1 MADRLISMFAQTLEV
16 DPSSLSEDSSPDNT
30 PTWDSLASMS
40 LVAAIE
46 EAFGVELSTKDIVT
60 MRSIKLARMVLRRK
74 GVPDV

>member
-1 MADRLISMFAQTLEV
+1 LADRLISMFAQTLEV